1 MLTYNPPPQSPP
13 EKDPLFDQAVEL
25 IQELGVASA
34 SLIQRHL
41 KLGYARSARLLDE
54 LEQSGIIEKVDGAKP
69 RKILIPYK
77 NREGQTIIPKKEA
90 EPAKIE
96 FEETQASWNKT
107 KYANKKSTDFEIE
120 LGRDEK
126 KKEVNLNLDKYGNL
140 LIIGSQFTGATELL
154 NNILATTLAKYSPG
168 ELKLVVIDG
177 IIGDIVMPNQ
187 AAHLLTPVI
196 VDPLKLLSALKWA
209 VTEIER
215 RAKSESQKGF
225 PKILILINSF
235 NQISYFSPAETEDN
249 LYQVIIKGKKY
260 GFYLVMATDYLNPRI
275 SKELMANIP
284 ARLVFKATDKK
295 VAHDSG
301 IPESAELTSPDE
313 AILETMFE
321 GKKKLTI
328 DKIKV
333 KEIYGEIFK

>member
-1 MLTYNPPPQSPP
+1 MLTYHLPPESPP

-25 IQELGVASA
+25 IQKLGVASA

-41 KLGYARSARLLDE
+41 KLGYARAARLLDE
-54 LEQSGIIEKVDGAKP
+54 LEQNKIIGKVDGAKP
-69 RKILIPYK
+69 REILIPYK
-77 NREGQTIIPKKEA
+77 NREGLTVIPKKEP
-90 EPAKIE
+90 EPEKIE
-96 FEETQASWNKT
+96 FEDTQASWKKT

-154 NNILATTLAKYSPG
+154 NNILATTLSKYSPE
-168 ELKLVVIDG
+168 ELKLIVVDG
-177 IIGDIVMPNQ
+177 IRGDIIMPNQ
-187 AAHLLTPVI
+187 AAHLLTPMI
-196 VDPLKLLSALKWA
+196 VDPIKLVSALKWA
-209 VTEIER
+209 VVEIER

-225 PKILILINSF
+225 SKILILINSF

-260 GFYLVMATDYLNPRI
+260 GLYLVMATDYLNPKI

-284 ARLVFKATDKK
+284 ARLVFKPTDKK
-295 VAHDSG
+295 VAHDTG
-301 IPESAELTSPDE
+301 IPESADLTSPDE

-321 GKKKLTI
+321 GKRKLTI